1 MNILILDGN
10 ENQAVACT
18 RSLGRAGHSVQVGST
33 SHWCKAGMSR
43 WCRKT
48 FVYRDPREDIKDF
61 ISTVLDEARKSP
73 GTLILPMTEFTT
85 LSLSSHRDQVFAASA
100 RLVLPPHD
108 VVLRAFD
115 KSATIELARSLGIA
129 VPETSLLEQG
139 DSPELL
145 AATLRFP
152 VVLKPRSSF
161 EDNGKGNVQETGR
174 SLYARNREEF
184 MSCWRELRNKSSS
197 VLVQEYIPGR
207 GVGYFALMCH
217 GAPRAEFAHQRIRDV
232 HPTGSGS
239 SLRASV
245 RAQPALRSGSLRILR
260 ELGWH
265 GVAMVEFLRRAD
277 GTLVFMEVNG
287 RFWNSLALPV
297 YAGVDFPALLAQMV
311 EKGDVAA
318 AGSSAE
324 GLRCRW
330 LLGDFRHL
338 IAVWKGAPHGFPGR
352 YPNRFATLVRFLLP
366 VPGTFHDN
374 FLLSDPLP
382 EFGDWMDFFFHRVP
396 AAWKIRSAARGD
408 EDVARCHSRT

>member
-1 MNILILDGN
+1 MNVLILDGN
-10 ENQAVACT
+10 ENQAVACA
-18 RSLGRAGHSVQVGST
+18 RSLGQAGHSVGVGSP
-33 SHWCKAGMSR
+33 SSWCKAGMSR

-48 FVYRDPREDIKDF
+48 FVYRDPRENAKDF
-61 ISTVLDEARKSP
+61 IFTVLDEARKSP
-73 GTLILPMTEFTT
+73 GTLILPMTEGTT
-85 LSLSSHRDQVFAASA
+85 LPLSSCRDQVFAASA

-115 KSATIELARSLGIA
+115 KSATIDLARSLGIA
-129 VPETSLLEQG
+129 VPETKLLEQS

-152 VVLKPRSSF
+152 VVLKPRSTF
-161 EDNGKGNVQETGR
+161 ETTVQGKVQETGR
-174 SLYARNREEF
+174 SLYARNKEEF
-184 MSCWRELRNKSSS
+184 VSSWRKLRHKSSS
-197 VLVQEYIPGR
+197 ILVQEYLLGR

-217 GAPRAEFAHQRIRDV
+217 GSPRVEFAHQRIRDV

-239 SLRASV
+239 SLRVSV
-245 RAQPALRSGSLRILR
+245 RPQPELRSASLRILQ

-265 GVAMVEFLRRAD
+265 GVAMVEFLQRED

-297 YAGVDFPALLAQMV
+297 YAGVDFPAMLAQMV
-311 EKGDVAA
+311 EKGDVST
-318 AGSSAE
+318 AGSSTE

-338 IAVWKGAPHGFPGR
+338 VAVWKGAPRGFPGR
-352 YPNRFATLVRFLLP
+352 FPNRFGTLAQFLRP

-382 EFGDWMDFFFHRVP
+382 ELGDWMDFFFHRVP
-396 AAWKIRSAARGD
+396 AAWKIRSAVRGD
-408 EDVARCHSRT
+408 ENVARSYSRT

>member
-1 MNILILDGN
+1 MNVLILDGN
-10 ENQAVACT
+10 ENQAVACA
-18 RSLGRAGHSVQVGST
+18 RSLGRAGHSVRVGSP
-33 SHWCKAGMSR
+33 SSWCKAGMSR
-43 WCRKT
+43 WCSRS
-48 FVYRDPREDIKDF
+48 FVYRDPQEDTKDF
-61 ISTVLDEARKSP
+61 ISTVLDEARKCP
-73 GTLILPMTEFTT
+73 GTLVLPMTEGTT
-85 LSLSSHRDQVFAASA
+85 LPLSSCRDQLFAASA
-100 RLVLPPHD
+100 QLVLPPHD

-115 KSATIELARSLGIA
+115 KSATIDLARSLGIA

-139 DSPELL
+139 DCPELV

-161 EDNGKGNVQETGR
+161 ETNGQGTIRTTGR
-174 SLYARNREEF
+174 SLYARNIEEF
-184 MSCWRELRNKSSS
+184 TYSCRALRHKSSS

-207 GVGYFALMCH
+207 GVGYYALMCH
-217 GAPRAEFAHQRIRDV
+217 GALRAEFAHQRIRDV
-232 HPTGSGS
+232 HPSGSGS
-239 SLRASV
+239 SLRSSA
-245 RAQPALRSGSLRILR
+245 RPEPALRSASLRILQ

-287 RFWNSLALPV
+287 RFWNSLALSI

-311 EKGDVAA
+311 EKGDVSAP
-318 AGSSAE
+318 GSSAE

-338 IAVWKGAPHGFPGR
+338 VEVWKGAPRGFPER
-352 YPNRFATLVRFLLP
+352 YPNRFATLLRFLLP

-374 FLLSDPLP
+374 FQLSDPLP

-396 AAWKIRSAARGD
+396 AAWKIRSAVRGD
-408 EDVARCHSRT
+408 EDVARGHSRT